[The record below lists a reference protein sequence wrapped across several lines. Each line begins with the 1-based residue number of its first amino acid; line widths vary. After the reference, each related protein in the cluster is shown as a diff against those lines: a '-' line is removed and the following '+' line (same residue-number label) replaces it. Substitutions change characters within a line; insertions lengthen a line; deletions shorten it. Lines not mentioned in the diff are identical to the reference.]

1 MSVDKFGRHSS
12 GQIYSEP
19 GVSLRFVNNNFLRKG
34 EIDANNNKIIN
45 VADPS
50 NDGDATSKRYV
61 DGRKPLITIWASH
74 EGPLHSNAYE
84 WSFGDGF
91 APSNYGY
98 PVPTSGRILRI
109 VVSSKRETTSSQR
122 SVRVSIVINGNV
134 VDPRQGGMVS
144 LHPGTSVISI
154 RRNPPIE
161 LAMEDHINIQT
172 SSCNGNEEYSM
183 VSLLIELDA

>member
-109 VVSSKRETTSSQR
+109 VVSSKRPTSSQR

-172 SSCNGNEEYSM
+172 SSCNGNEEYSA